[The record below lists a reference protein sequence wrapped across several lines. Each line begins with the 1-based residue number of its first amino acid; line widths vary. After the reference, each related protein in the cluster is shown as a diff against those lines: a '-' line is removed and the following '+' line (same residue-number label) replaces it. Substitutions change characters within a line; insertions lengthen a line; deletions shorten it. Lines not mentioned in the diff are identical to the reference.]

1 MQQEHIGVKGPPGTR
16 WRTLSL
22 EHQGKTETFD
32 KQHLL
37 LQSPLPTWSAA
48 ATESRT
54 SRSHGGGGEALS
66 GLHHSRKF
74 TKQNLVSK
82 QAVLARGGPGLLCWY
97 GHAGNRAPSV
107 PRRHGMGFRCPGHQA
122 SIATWQRDTGKPG
135 AGQQTLRTSGC
146 YPELLSR
153 VKQETPE

>member
-16 WRTLSL
+16 WRTLSPDIRERQRPLTNNISSFNLLFRLGRLQPQRAELL
-22 EHQGKTETFD
+22 EAMAVVVRLSLGSTTPGSLLNKTWF
-32 KQHLL
+32 
-37 LQSPLPTWSAA
+37 P
-48 ATESRT
+48 SRPCWP
-54 SRSHGGGGEALS
+54 E
-66 GLHHSRKF
+66 
-74 TKQNLVSK
+74 
-82 QAVLARGGPGLLCWY
+82 GGPGLLCWY

-122 SIATWQRDTGKPG
+122 SIATWQKDTGKPG

>member
-82 QAVLARGGPGLLCWY
+82 QAVLARGRPW
-97 GHAGNRAPSV
+97 
-107 PRRHGMGFRCPGHQA
+107 
-122 SIATWQRDTGKPG
+122 ATV
-135 AGQQTLRTSGC
+135 L
-146 YPELLSR
+146 
-153 VKQETPE
+153 V